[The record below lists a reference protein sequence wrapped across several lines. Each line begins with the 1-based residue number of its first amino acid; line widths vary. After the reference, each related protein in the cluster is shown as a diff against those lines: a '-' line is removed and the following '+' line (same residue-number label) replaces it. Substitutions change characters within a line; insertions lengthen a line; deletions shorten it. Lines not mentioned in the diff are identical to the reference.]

1 MRVAISSFMKNNAE
15 HRQLPFWNLRLLLAL
30 TTLLFSHQLFAQS
43 CAYTAAE
50 LADAIGPLQ
59 AVPEVDGEGLVPG
72 AYAKYY
78 FVSGPP
84 ICSYQVS
91 GDVLMDYSAYC
102 MCDDCDCEAD
112 ESEIVLFRI
121 NDDGNWGIAESI
133 TIQGLNE
140 DGYTDEYF
148 DWTVKGGDV
157 IGVIYWASGTVYD
170 YDLPYGDQLGS
181 GIGFSDLEVTE
192 NTPGTA
198 ASIKV
203 CPTELPTDDLWT
215 FGLGLSETDTFFDP
229 EFEFYGTR
237 LTGWTIATNGVLTP
251 SSDAAAG
258 SLYVKCYEGLS
269 VPCDTFSPQGD
280 CINFPP
286 DGTSGDYIEK
296 TITAVATPEIQ
307 YTGLP
312 YASANSSS
320 HHDLDLSLTAT
331 GADVFGDAVTWSIDP
346 NLTTAYGCTIDA
358 TTGVVTLG
366 EDAGELWVK
375 ASSST
380 ACGYYVEAYVTIN
393 PAPTISVDRDLAP
406 YREGIASVSEPGAFA
421 DITWSIVSNDGSGAA
436 GCSIVTNEG
445 YGIITAGSGTGTITI
460 QATDTDG
467 YYVQQEV
474 TVYPTPTFTLAGI
487 IEGPNGL
494 PPACLALGLAPGL
507 NFVQPV
513 LLQSSVDIFKD
524 LEFFVVTNSPAGCV
538 SGYFNA
544 DDSIITLS
552 AEAVGTVIIAA
563 EDLYDDYY
571 VEEEFPVRPAASVA
585 VFNNLDALTTNLA
598 AWGYSPCWAEAG
610 GEYDEIAWTNSAPF
624 AIGVSGVA
632 YPGNAPQPPASGIT
646 ITPIAGTEN
655 ADVEVTSPDV
665 WSVLP
670 YSVTVTVYDPE
681 CPEFYSASATL
692 EVRPES
698 FPPPGPFPQVALS
711 PTNSTLSGGSV
722 KCYASLVDPEQMNL
736 PVSWSVSPALG
747 CVITQTSLTT
757 ATITPGTNAGQV
769 TVIAADSLVAGYYAS
784 STLTIDTPA
793 LSFNK
798 TVLVADGTNSTTA
811 TLTDAQVFP
820 TVTWSLGSTSP
831 AGVRLATNGTSCV
844 VTASTTTGTV
854 TLIAT
859 STSGSYAGD
868 SVSNTIGVHAIPTI
882 SFGMPYLDSGNTA
895 QATVS
900 DTEVFPPSATTWSIV
915 SAPTG
920 VVINPTNGIITDP
933 TGTAAGTI
941 TVQAQSSAPDNYVIT
956 GSLGTQQ
963 QPVISFSP
971 PSLSANSPI
980 TALASIPPGIWT
992 SVSWAIV
999 GANPTG
1005 TRISPSSGVITA
1017 GTQPGVAT
1025 VRASDQYANSVTN
1038 NFTITAAS
1046 MVFGVNPLL
1055 ADGRSKCWATVRPVT
1070 AFAIPTWS
1078 IQGETLGCTIS
1089 DNGEITAGKSAGT
1102 IVVTAVDPASGD
1114 YAQGTL
1120 TLKSDCLTSCN
1131 SGNCVGGGGEANN
1144 NSVDIVISLGYADF
1158 GQTEVTL
1165 TAETNVPCAA
1175 LTTPSLLQV
1184 NGSNSPDVQVIG
1196 NPIQQVKSPTMLAVI
1211 QVVNASSYTVSL
1223 YDNSMVVTN
1232 HSLGSPYVLNSG
1244 STPFCVWTIANPT
1257 PGNYNLVN
1265 VTETRGSASYVAN
1278 YTYSTDLGAV
1288 GNGWDMLVDGG
1299 TRLERRTR
1307 TSNPVYNTETYSIM
1321 DAATQ
1326 TVRYQ
1331 EVRNFQVFAWGEE
1344 LVGLTVGTGPNPLT
1358 TTWIYDTNSADS
1370 NPAANTGNYQQV
1382 SEVLLPNGSWEAYQ
1396 YDAQER
1402 KVLVVS
1408 QFLDNPAPASITP
1421 AVESANRVTTTTY
1434 NDTNNISEQI
1444 VTLQGVQISH
1454 QYTITSNSVNG
1465 SDDVVI
1471 LVQCQNPGVT
1481 SITAAGNLFT
1491 TNCTFPAGS
1500 SNQYLPH
1507 LTTRPDGTI
1516 VLYAYSYAPIAPI
1529 GLGAYGP
1536 ETKTVQQ
1543 GQPNANYTAVVD
1555 GTKTVTVLDDAGNVV
1570 SQQQFDI
1577 ISSSLPLSSKIATS
1591 QDIFGRPETYT
1602 YGDNSSESISYSCCG
1617 MGSLTDRSGVES
1629 TYDYDNMKRLSLV
1642 TTAGVSI
1649 LSQYNSIG
1657 KLESVTR
1664 ITLDGTGSDNIVT
1677 QSYQYDTAGRLSQST
1692 DLIGTTT
1699 IGVSTDGNGHEVVT
1713 TTYPNQST
1721 LIETYFL
1728 DGSRLSIGGTA
1739 VYPSTFQYGA
1749 DATGYYKTQ
1758 IKPGQTTNS
1767 EWVKAS
1773 VDMLNRQ
1780 YMVTYPPGINPAP
1793 TNRYYYSQTTGQLV
1807 RQTDPDGVATLYAY
1821 NNRGELY
1828 QKAIDMDQNGLIS
1841 TTIDRVQQFSTT
1853 FQPNSSGT
1861 AMLVVKHTF
1870 IWDQPGDGYPTGSN
1884 ETFTATFAI
1893 DGSYT
1898 NIASMGPAG
1907 PSSTWTVSYNPA
1919 AQTRT
1924 QTETLPDNTQRVNVY
1939 VNGRLASTT
1948 ALDSNGHTLLGT
1960 SYQYFTNGP
1969 QYGFLQSATDN
1980 RNGTTSYTYNAAD
1993 EIASITTPSPGFG
2006 QTNPLVTQYTYDDLN
2021 PTGRIVT
2028 TILPDQ
2034 RVVTQQYALT
2044 GEIALTVGGDNIPV
2058 QYQYQQGRVTNIT
2071 TWRTYGNNST
2081 AETTTF
2087 TYTPTRGFLQSKS
2100 YAGAPGPTNTY
2111 YDSGRTN
2118 SRTWGNGQTTTY
2130 VYNNAGDLAHVNYS
2144 GMPSVTYTYNTRD
2157 QIQQVTDQSGV
2168 LSRQYGLN
2176 GLLSAEVHT
2185 NGILNGLTVQYSY
2198 DAMARRK
2205 SLTVLQNGV
2214 QIVNQNYT
2222 YNGNDSLLQ
2231 NFTFNGLSV
2240 NYGYEPQSTL
2250 VNGVVLTSGSANT
2263 VTNTRSHN
2271 YLNQL
2276 VQTTTAGSGAT
2287 LSYSNQFSAASKLR
2301 TVTMQDG
2308 SYWIYAYGP
2317 HGELQS
2323 ANRFWSD
2330 GSPVAGQQF
2339 DYSFDDAG
2347 NRITSQ
2353 TGGGSS
2359 PGLMRTT
2366 QYTPN
2371 AQNQYGSRTVPGYV
2385 NILGSANSA
2394 ATVTA
2399 NNVRAL
2405 RKTNYFSVELP
2416 VTNTSGSVIGS
2427 ATVLGVLFNSNTLH
2441 DIVATNTKSFT
2452 VPPANQVF
2460 QYDGDGNLQGDGIST
2475 YTWDGENRLSS
2486 VTTPGAAEQNVSFV
2500 YDYRG
2505 RRVSKTAS
2513 GTGGNYTR
2521 TFLYDG
2527 WNLIAEFDSAGG
2539 VRTYA
2544 YGPNDQGAL
2553 NYNGATAPVLINDQM
2568 SPVGRGCPG
2577 TYYVAVDM
2585 EGNVAGLFNA
2595 TSGTQSANYEYGPF
2609 GEPLRVTG
2617 VACPEGPAGTTCAE
2631 ACPFRFG
2638 GKYHDDE
2645 TGLIYYGKRYF
2656 STSMGRWLN
2665 HDPIEEN
2672 GGPNLYGFVGNDP
2685 INQQDLLGLIF
2696 FDQSSSYWQIVLGRF
2711 IDPRAYYENFI
2722 SGDSGVVESA
2732 YAYNVI
2738 MAPVQ
2743 LGRALLSPL
2752 QTANALLS
2760 IPGMINSGQ
2769 LKCLLGDQYDQFLN
2783 ASPDEQLNILGGII
2797 GTAAGGF
2804 ATGATITAGAGQL
2817 LELAQTAALG
2827 GDADAFA
2834 YYMQQ
2839 AQALDVSTAENEA
2852 VFYSGQGNRELA
2864 EQFAIANERTTLEM
2878 TSGGQWLDEEQLFGP
2893 NSPLTP
2899 DQARQVWA
2907 ALSQRFAAGASGNAV
2922 GFVNGASSSGIFNTI
2937 EYPAL
2942 LENPNIVNVITGGY

>member
-1 MRVAISSFMKNNAE
+1 MYAGSACWCWAGYYDDEPWCEDGCDIDSAVVFVYRLNYEAGGYDEIYESAVLSTPEGDDYDTDPYDCSMYPQYDSFALDVRGTDIIEIVYYSSGAVAEENPVIGFDSVSFDHLYSGASMDIKYPMTK
-15 HRQLPFWNLRLLLAL
+15 LP
-30 TTLLFSHQLFAQS
+30 
-43 CAYTAAE
+43 
-50 LADAIGPLQ
+50 ADAG
-59 AVPEVDGEGLVPG
+59 
-72 AYAKYY
+72 
-78 FVSGPP
+78 
-84 ICSYQVS
+84 
-91 GDVLMDYSAYC
+91 
-102 MCDDCDCEAD
+102 
-112 ESEIVLFRI
+112 
-121 NDDGNWGIAESI
+121 
-133 TIQGLNE
+133 
-140 DGYTDEYF
+140 
-148 DWTVKGGDV
+148 
-157 IGVIYWASGTVYD
+157 
-170 YDLPYGDQLGS
+170 
-181 GIGFSDLEVTE
+181 
-192 NTPGTA
+192 
-198 ASIKV
+198 
-203 CPTELPTDDLWT
+203 WT
-215 FGLGLSETDTFFDP
+215 FPPTLTGSDNFYDP
-229 EFEFYGTR
+229 VWKFAATPPE
-237 LTGWTIATNGVLTP
+237 GWTIDATDGTLT
-251 SSDAAAG
+251 AG
-258 SLYVKCYEGLS
+258 IGTGTVTVECYEGLNLTS
-269 VPCDTFSPQGD
+269 MEEPSGNGYYYSYVNYPLSGGEPDNNVQTNLTV
-280 CINFPP
+280 IAPP
-286 DGTSGDYIEK
+286 TMS
-296 TITAVATPEIQ
+296 
-307 YTGLP
+307 YTGLS
-312 YASANSSS
+312 YASASGSPF
-320 HHDLDLSLTAT
+320 HHLQISLSSLTLFNNSAS
-331 GADVFGDAVTWSIDP
+331 DVIWSID
-346 NLTTAYGCTIDA
+346 TTAGSALGCTISA
-358 TTGVVTLG
+358 SGLLTLG
-366 EDAGELWVK
+366 DESGSVYIRAANSV
-375 ASSST
+375 
-380 ACGYYVEAYVTIN
+380 GYYVEAPLDVS
-393 PAPTISVDRDLAP
+393 PPPTISVDRDLAP
-406 YREGIASVSEPGAFA
+406 YREGIASVSEPDAFA
-421 DITWSIVSNDGSGAA
+421 DISWSIAVNDGSGAA
-436 GCSIVTNEG
+436 GCSIVTDEG
-445 YGIITAGSGTGTITI
+445 YGVITAGTSTGTITI

-467 YYVQQEV
+467 YYVQLQV
-474 TVYPTPTFTLAGI
+474 AVYPFPSWYLAGDI
-487 IEGPNGL
+487 NGPAPGA
-494 PPACLALGLAPGL
+494 PACLALGLTPAM
-507 NFVQPV
+507 NFVTP
-513 LLQSSVDIFKD
+513 IFTEGSPD
-524 LEFFVVTNSPAGCV
+524 LGPCYFTVTNESPAGCV
-538 SGYFNA
+538 QENYLDGGEIGFN
-544 DDSIITLS
+544 SLS
-552 AEAVGTVIIAA
+552 AEAVGTVTIA
-563 EDLYDDYY
+563 LVYNYDGYTLETEY
-571 VEEEFPVRPAASVA
+571 QVRPAASVA
-585 VFNNLDALTTNLA
+585 IYNNLAELTTNLA

-610 GEYDEIAWTNSAPF
+610 GEYGEISWTNSAPF
-624 AIGVSGVA
+624 AIGVSGVV
-632 YPGNAPQPPASGIT
+632 YPGNAPHPPTSGVI
-646 ITPIAGTEN
+646 ITPVAGTEN
-655 ADVEVTSPDV
+655 ADVEITSPDV

-670 YSVTVTVYDPE
+670 YSVAVTVYDPE

-711 PTNSTLSGGSV
+711 PTNSTLTGGSV

-736 PVSWSVSPALG
+736 PVIWSVYPALG
-747 CVITQTSLTT
+747 CVITPTSSTT

-769 TVIAADSLVAGYYAS
+769 TVIAADNIVPGYYAS

-811 TLTDAQVFP
+811 TLADAQVFP
-820 TVTWSLGSTSP
+820 TVNWSLGSTSP
-831 AGVRLATNGTSCV
+831 AGVRLAANGTSCV
-844 VTASTTTGTV
+844 VTAGTATGTV

-859 STSGSYAGD
+859 STSGAYAGD

-882 SFGMPYLDSGNTA
+882 SFGVPYLDPGDTA

-900 DTEVFPPSATTWSIV
+900 DTEVFPPAATTWSIV

-920 VVINPTNGIITDP
+920 VVISSSGLVTVPAGTTNGTV
-933 TGTAAGTI
+933 

-956 GSLGTQQ
+956 GSIGTQQ
-963 QPVISFSP
+963 QPTISFSP

-992 SVSWAIV
+992 SVSWVIV

-1025 VRASDQYANSVTN
+1025 VQASDQYGNSVTN

-1055 ADGRSKCWATVRPVT
+1055 ADGRSKCWATVQPVT

-1078 IQGETLGCTIS
+1078 IQGETLGCIIS
-1089 DNGEITAGKSAGT
+1089 ENGEITAGKSSGT
-1102 IVVTAVDPASGD
+1102 IVVTAVDPSSGD

-1158 GQTEVTL
+1158 GQTEVSL

-1196 NPIQQVKSPTMLAVI
+1196 NPIQQVKSPTMLAIV

-1223 YDNSMVVTN
+1223 YDNSTVVTN
-1232 HSLGSPYVLNSG
+1232 HSLGLPYVLNSG
-1244 STPFCVWTIANPT
+1244 ATPFCVWTIANPT

-1265 VTETRGSASYVAN
+1265 VTETRGSASYVVN
-1278 YTYSTDLGAV
+1278 YTYRTDLGVV

-1331 EVRNFQVFAWGEE
+1331 EVRNFQVFGWGEE

-1402 KVLVVS
+1402 KVLAVS

-1481 SITAAGNLFT
+1481 SITAPGNLFT

-1516 VLYAYSYAPIAPI
+1516 VLYSYSYAPIPPI

-1555 GTKTVTVLDDAGNVV
+1555 GTKTVTVLDDAGNVI

-1577 ISSSLPLSSKIATS
+1577 INSSLPLSSKIATS
-1591 QDIFGRPETYT
+1591 QDVFGRPESYT

-1642 TTAGVSI
+1642 TTAGVST

-1664 ITLDGTGSDNIVT
+1664 ITPDGTGSDNIVT

-1699 IGVSTDGNGHEVVT
+1699 IGISTDGNGHKMVT

-1780 YMVTYPPGINPAP
+1780 YIVTYPPGINPAP
-1793 TNRYYYSQTTGQLV
+1793 ADRYYYSQTTGQLV

-1861 AMLVVKHTF
+1861 EMLVVKHTF
-1870 IWDQPGDGYPTGSN
+1870 IWDQPGDGYPPGAN

-1907 PSSTWTVSYNPA
+1907 PSSTWTITYNPA

-1924 QTETLPDNTQRVNVY
+1924 QTETLPDNTHRVNVY

-1948 ALDSNGHTLLGT
+1948 ALDSNGHALWGT

-2021 PTGRIVT
+2021 PAGRIVT

-2087 TYTPTRGFLQSKS
+2087 TYTPARGFLQTKS

-2118 SRTWGNGQTTTY
+2118 SRTWGNGQATTY
-2130 VYNNAGDLAHVNYS
+2130 VYNNAGDLAQVNYS
-2144 GMPSVTYTYNTRD
+2144 GMPSVTCTYNTRD

-2214 QIVNQNYT
+2214 QIVSQTNA

-2276 VQTTTAGSGAT
+2276 AQTTTAGSGAT
-2287 LSYSNQFSAASKLR
+2287 LSYSNQFSAASKLQ

-2308 SYWIYAYGP
+2308 SYWVYAYGP

-2339 DYSFDDAG
+2339 DYAFDDAG
-2347 NRITSQ
+2347 NRLTSQ
-2353 TGGGSS
+2353 TGGSSS
-2359 PGLMRTT
+2359 PGLTRST

-2416 VTNTSGSVIGS
+2416 VTNTGGSVIGS
-2427 ATVLGVLFNSNTLH
+2427 ASVLGVLFNSNTLH
-2441 DIVATNTKSFT
+2441 DIVATNTKNFT

-2460 QYDGDGNLQGDGIST
+2460 QYDGDGNLQSDGIST

-2553 NYNGATAPVLINDQM
+2553 NYNGSTPPVLINDQM

-2595 TSGTQSANYEYGPF
+2595 TSGIQAANYEYGPF

-2617 VACPEGPAGTTCAE
+2617 VACPEGPTGTTCAV

-2645 TGLIYYGKRYF
+2645 TGLVYYGKRYF
-2656 STSMGRWLN
+2656 ITSMGRWVN
-2665 HDPIEEN
+2665 RDPIEES

-2685 INQQDLLGLIF
+2685 VNQQDLLGLIF
-2696 FDQSSSYWQIVLGRF
+2696 FDQSSSYWLVYLGR
-2711 IDPRAYYENFI
+2711 ITDPRAFYENI
-2722 SGDSGVVESA
+2722 VSGDSFAVASA
-2732 YAYNVI
+2732 YSYNVL

-2743 LGRALLSPL
+2743 LGRALISPI

-2760 IPGMINSGQ
+2760 IPGMITSGQ
-2769 LKCLLGDQYDQFLN
+2769 LKCLLGNQWDQFQY

-2797 GTAAGGF
+2797 GNAAGTW
-2804 ATGATITAGAGQL
+2804 ATGGAASLGASQVLEMAQAATLGEDAAQVMTTSSLAAVGDGVTQGVTTFNITYGSTGNSLLDSLGLQSAKISNIAIDIDSSLTGADLANVTAHEGLHAAIAQNFPNLAASATSPYIGPFSRYLQEVAAYGYGGISAGQYGQAALAPITAFGSLSTGETISVLGTGAVAGGL
-2817 LELAQTAALG
+2817 L
-2827 GDADAFA
+2827 
-2834 YYMQQ
+2834 YY
-2839 AQALDVSTAENEA
+2839 D
-2852 VFYSGQGNRELA
+2852 
-2864 EQFAIANERTTLEM
+2864 
-2878 TSGGQWLDEEQLFGP
+2878 
-2893 NSPLTP
+2893 
-2899 DQARQVWA
+2899 
-2907 ALSQRFAAGASGNAV
+2907 SQ
-2922 GFVNGASSSGIFNTI
+2922 
-2937 EYPAL
+2937 
-2942 LENPNIVNVITGGY
+2942 